1 MLALRGEPKQH
12 RQDAA
17 QFQRSLASELADIA
31 AWLLSPPPRHQPAHQ
46 HSQQQPDRTGDD
58 EMAEREF
65 LPAFAAPAIPF
76 SGGDECLDGFDAG
89 AVVHGGSL
97 QEIAL
102 KIHSL
107 TRYRSSN

>member
-1 MLALRGEPKQH
+1 MILCG
-12 RQDAA
+12 AA
-17 QFQRSLASELADIA
+17 CRVITLDVKSNKNGLFA
-31 AWLLSPPPRHQPAHQ
+31 AWLLSPPLRHQTAHQ
-46 HSQQQPDRTGDD
+46 HSQQEPDRTGDD

-97 QEIAL
+97 PEITL
-102 KIHSL
+102 IIHSL
-107 TRYRSSN
+107 TRYRRSN

>member
-1 MLALRGEPKQH
+1 
-12 RQDAA
+12 
-17 QFQRSLASELADIA
+17 
-31 AWLLSPPPRHQPAHQ
+31 
-46 HSQQQPDRTGDD
+46 
-58 EMAEREF
+58 MAEREF

-97 QEIAL
+97 PEIAL